1 MRGPYRGGM
10 SSREALRVAQAF
22 MHALDANDAG
32 AVRAWMASG
41 ATWWVDT
48 GLDRAAG
55 RFGHDPGDDR
65 PWPLHGEMDAA
76 EKSDLLAGVPD
87 RFPGGVRQTVRRAFA
102 GDDIAVL
109 EVAGD
114 GMFLGERPY
123 RNRYCFVVR
132 VADGRV
138 AQVRE
143 YLDTRHAA
151 SVFEGRNLDRRTQL
165 DAQQFPEA
173 PIIPPSALR
182 EDPNRSFSA
191 PSRAVRVFSA
201 TPAATPPSTPPSGRT
216 TARSSA
222 RDETRSAHSREDPNC
237 SNLGVWPAV
246 RVFSASPA
254 TTPNGAASPGMGVA
268 AGVGLMAAISAA
280 DEGAFRDLF
289 TPDATW
295 WADGG
300 ASRRWSD
307 PEGSVDPDPE
317 LLVVGKVLV
326 SQRAARI
333 PGLLASYRDG
343 LRIEAHRIVVDD
355 HVAASGLV
363 LVEAV
368 SEGRRVANDRLY
380 QNRYAFVLRLDP
392 GGLIHEVREY
402 CDTQHA
408 FDVYE
413 LPL

>member
-1 MRGPYRGGM
+1 M
-10 SSREALRVAQAF
+10 AQAF
-22 MHALDANDAG
+22 LGALDANDAE
-32 AVRAWMASG
+32 AVRAWMAPE

-65 PWPLHGEMDAA
+65 PWPLHGEMDAG
-76 EKSDLLAGVPD
+76 EKSDLLARVRD
-87 RFPGGVRQTVRRAFA
+87 RFPGGVRQTVRRSFA

-138 AQVRE
+138 TQVRE

-151 SVFEGRNLDRRTQL
+151 SVFEGRNLDRRSDL
-165 DAQQFPEA
+165 DAQQFPKV
-173 PIIPPSALR
+173 PVIPTLLGR
-182 EDPNRSFSA
+182 EDPDSA
-191 PSRAVRVFSA
+191 GPGASSAVRA
-201 TPAATPPSTPPSGRT
+201 
-216 TARSSA
+216 SSA
-222 RDETRSAHSREDPNC
+222 SVEVTTSA
-237 SNLGVWPAV
+237 A
-246 RVFSASPA
+246 
-254 TTPNGAASPGMGVA
+254 A
-268 AGVGLMAAISAA
+268 AGARLMAAITAA
-280 DEGAFRDLF
+280 DERAFRALF
-289 TPDATW
+289 ATDATW

-300 ASRRWSD
+300 TDRRWSD
-307 PEGSVDPDPE
+307 PEGPVDPDPD

-333 PGLLASYRDG
+333 PGLRESYRDG

-355 HVAASGLV
+355 DVAASGLV
-363 LVEAV
+363 CVEAV
-368 SEGRRVANDRLY
+368 SEGRRIANDRLY
-380 QNRYAFVLRLDP
+380 QNRYAFVLRLDRR
-392 GGLIHEVREY
+392 GLIEEVREY

-408 FDVYE
+408 FDVYD

>member
-1 MRGPYRGGM
+1 MG
-10 SSREALRVAQAF
+10 
-22 MHALDANDAG
+22 ALDANDAEG
-32 AVRAWMASG
+32 VRSWMAPG

-48 GLDRAAG
+48 GLDRRAG
-55 RFGHDPGDDR
+55 RFGEDPGDER

-76 EKSDLLAGVPD
+76 EKSDLLAGVRE
-87 RFPGGVRQTVRRAFA
+87 RFPGGVRQAVRRAFA

-132 VADGRV
+132 VGDGRV
-138 AQVRE
+138 TQVRE

-151 SVFEGRNLDRRTQL
+151 SVFEGRNLDRRTEL
-165 DAQQFPEA
+165 DAQQFPTS
-173 PIIPPSALR
+173 PIIPTAHRR
-182 EDPNRSFSA
+182 EDPNRSDPDGFA
-191 PSRAVRVFSA
+191 AVRVLSA
-201 TPAATPPSTPPSGRT
+201 TRA
-216 TARSSA
+216 
-222 RDETRSAHSREDPNC
+222 
-237 SNLGVWPAV
+237 
-246 RVFSASPA
+246 
-254 TTPNGAASPGMGVA
+254 A
-268 AGVGLMAAISAA
+268 AGVGVRLMAAISAA
-280 DEGAFRDLF
+280 DEGAFRALF

-307 PEGSVDPDPE
+307 PEGPVDRDPE

-333 PGLLASYRDG
+333 PGLRESYRDG
-343 LRIEAHRIVVDD
+343 LRIDAHRIVVDD
-355 HVAASGLV
+355 DVAASGLV

-368 SEGRRVANDRLY
+368 SDGRRVANGRRY
-380 QNRYAFVLRLDP
+380 QNRYAFVLRLNAA
-392 GGLIHEVREY
+392 GLVSEVREY